1 MKELKIEMNIPIESI
16 EEILITA
23 MEGGSNY
30 WYIMDGEQEQHCR
43 SWLSEEIKAGRLE
56 RNDKI
61 HYKWMD
67 AMFQGCPHKISI
79 YDVEEANEEGEELS
93 ELEPLGYLTMDSIAE
108 GLELAQ
114 QDYSEEFSQ
123 HIPSYNDGDGDSA
136 DVLFQLMVMGE
147 VAYG

>member
-30 WYIMDGEQEQHCR
+30 WYIMDGEQHCR
-43 SWLSEEIKAGRLE
+43 SWLSEEIKSGRLE

-108 GLELAQ
+108 GLKLAQ

-136 DVLFQLMVMGE
+136 DVLFQLMVMGD

>member
-30 WYIMDGEQEQHCR
+30 WYIMDGEQHCR
-43 SWLSEEIKAGRLE
+43 SWLSEEIKSGRLE

-79 YDVEEANEEGEELS
+79 YDVEEANEEDEELS

-108 GLELAQ
+108 GLKLAQ

-136 DVLFQLMVMGE
+136 DVLFQLMVMGD

>member
-30 WYIMDGEQEQHCR
+30 WYIMDGEQEQHCI

-79 YDVEEANEEGEELS
+79 YDVEEANE
-93 ELEPLGYLTMDSIAE
+93 
-108 GLELAQ
+108 
-114 QDYSEEFSQ
+114 
-123 HIPSYNDGDGDSA
+123 DGDGDSA

>member
-30 WYIMDGEQEQHCR
+30 WYIMDGEQHCR
-43 SWLSEEIKAGRLE
+43 SWLSEEIKSGRLE

-136 DVLFQLMVMGE
+136 DVLFQLMVMGD

>member
-30 WYIMDGEQEQHCR
+30 WYIMDGEQHCR
-43 SWLSEEIKAGRLE
+43 SWLSEEIKSGRLE

-108 GLELAQ
+108 GLKLAQ

>member
-1 MKELKIEMNIPIESI
+1 MKDLKIEMNITIESI

-30 WYIMDGEQEQHCR
+30 WYIMDGEQHCL
-43 SWLSEEIKAGRLE
+43 SWLNEEIKDGRLE
-56 RNDKI
+56 RNNKI

-93 ELEPLGYLTMDSIAE
+93 DLEPLGYLTMDTIAK

-123 HIPSYNDGDGDSA
+123 HIPNYNNGDGDSA
-136 DVLFQLMVMGE
+136 DVLFQLMVMGD

>member
-30 WYIMDGEQEQHCR
+30 WYIMDGEQHCR
-43 SWLSEEIKAGRLE
+43 SWLSEEIKSGRLE